1 MNNKI
6 LKTLTALIST
16 GLMAPAF
23 AADPQTADLAER
35 AARDYREQARYPAWS
50 QAVALGAPDP
60 VQAERT
66 PSRQTLPGPN
76 GASPAL
82 SVWSSDLRAE
92 SGDTITLYAE
102 MVEKKPKDTLAIML
116 SSGAD
121 ENDAWTLT
129 GELVGH
135 NSGTLAEIDY
145 RDDGKSPDEVA
156 GDGVYTGSYTLPGE
170 HRPEMGK
177 AENIAVRVTAEN
189 PQAEPRHAVG
199 GFLYSHPAAALT
211 GRFRDSEVDG
221 NLVLQAEVAVFK
233 AARFHLQGTLA
244 APSGQSIATA
254 KTSETLEPDTHW
266 IDLPFYGLAF
276 HERGLPGVYQLNTVT
291 LSTTGSIPNALG
303 PLMHN
308 AHNTRAYGLS
318 QFSSQPF
325 GRKNLL
331 EAAQRLEKQ
340 SQR

>member
-6 LKTLTALIST
+6 LKTFTALIST
-16 GLMAPAF
+16 SLMAPAL
-23 AADPQTADLAER
+23 AADPQIPDLAER
-35 AARDYREQARYPAWS
+35 AARDYRDQARYPAWS
-50 QAVALGAPDP
+50 QAVAHGAADP

-66 PSRQTLPGPN
+66 PTRQTLPGPN

-92 SGDTITLYAE
+92 AGDTITLYGE
-102 MVEKKPKDTLAIML
+102 MVEKKPRDTLAIML

-121 ENDAWTLT
+121 ENDDWTLT
-129 GELVGH
+129 GRLVGH

-145 RDDGKSPDEVA
+145 RDDGKGADEVP
-156 GDGVYTGSYTLPGE
+156 GDGVYTASYTLPGE
-170 HRPEMGK
+170 HQPEMGK
-177 AENIAVRVTAEN
+177 AENIAVKVTAEN

-211 GRFRDSEVDG
+211 GQFRDQEVDG
-221 NLVLQAEVAVFK
+221 NLVLQAEVDVFK
-233 AARFHLQGTLA
+233 AARFHLKGTLG
-244 APSGQSIATA
+244 APSGQPIATA
-254 KTSETLEPDTHW
+254 KTSETLETGTHW

-276 HERGLPGVYQLNTVT
+276 HERGLPGVYRLNTVT

-303 PLMHN
+303 PVLNN
-308 AHNTRAYGLS
+308 AYGTRSYGLS
-318 QFSSQPF
+318 QFRNQSF

-331 EAAQRLEKQ
+331 EAAQRLEN
-340 SQR
+340 